1 MWFRNFAL
9 ILSHPGS
16 TSGQLCDALSSDR
29 FLHVPFPG
37 ILDHPDKVQAVV
49 GVPHRVQ
56 HAGAVYGVEL
66 LLNYQLTCRRLVEF
80 SRSIYVL
87 SDPRRAVPRMVESG
101 LYDEESAVRL
111 YAFRLRRL
119 AELAKASKKGL
130 LVTEADL
137 EKPEGV
143 CLVADF
149 LRTRTQPQP
158 IQGRRSCIELSSRLL
173 GSAVESYERH
183 LFYMLGLP
191 LRRLE

>member
-1 MWFRNFAL
+1 VWFRNFAL

-16 TSGQLCDALSSDR
+16 ASGQLCDSLSSDR
-29 FLHVPFPG
+29 FLLVPFPG
-37 ILDHPDKVQAVV
+37 TLDHPDKVQAVV
-49 GVPHRVQ
+49 GMPHRVQ

-87 SDPRRAVPRMVESG
+87 SDPRRAVPRLVESG

-111 YAFRLRRL
+111 YTFRLRRL
-119 AELAKASKKGL
+119 AELAKVSRRGL

-137 EKPEGV
+137 ERPEGV
-143 CLVADF
+143 GLVADF
-149 LRTRTQPQP
+149 LRTRTQPKPLQP
-158 IQGRRSCIELSSRLL
+158 WRSGVELSPRLL
-173 GSAVESYERH
+173 DWAVESYERH
-183 LFYMLGLP
+183 LFYMRGLP